1 MADGP
6 TLKTPPHS
14 DEAELS
20 VLGAL
25 MLNGD
30 AWFDVA
36 ETITARD
43 FYRPQH
49 QIIFEAMASLAGDSE
64 PLDAVTTAN
73 RLETVG
79 QLNRLD
85 GGIAYLAEIV
95 DSTPGASNVAAY
107 AKIVRERS
115 DLRRLIAALHEA
127 REKAFAPDG
136 LSSAEVLDLAEQ
148 RVFQVSEHRFRTG
161 DRGGMAPLLDR
172 AMGRI
177 RERSES
183 DSAVTG
189 LATGF
194 ADLDAKTAGLQSG
207 NLVVVAGRPS
217 MGKTSLAMNIVEHA
231 VLGSETPAPVL
242 VLSLE
247 MHPDELVERLLASL
261 GRIDFG
267 HIRTGALQA
276 DEWTRLASA
285 MAQLRDTPLEIQAAP
300 KLTPTDLR
308 ARARRLAR
316 EYDELGLIVVDYLQ
330 LMDGSTP
337 TKTENRTLELAE
349 ISRSLKALAL
359 ELHCPVIAISQLNR
373 AVEARNNKRPTLAD
387 LRDSGAIEQDADLIV
402 FVYRDEI
409 YDEASEDKGIAELII
424 GKQRN
429 GPVGT
434 VKVRFFDTLTKFED
448 LALSR
453 YDGPDK

>member
-1 MADGP
+1 MANGP
-6 TLKTPPHS
+6 ALKAPPHS
-14 DEAELS
+14 DEAERS
-20 VLGAL
+20 VIGGL

-36 ETITARD
+36 EIVTARD

-49 QIIFEAMASLAGDSE
+49 QIIFEAMAALAGKSE
-64 PLDAVTTAN
+64 PLDAVTMAN
-73 RLETVG
+73 RLESAG
-79 QLNRLD
+79 HLNKLD
-85 GGIAYLAEIV
+85 GGIVYLAEIL
-95 DSTPGASNVAAY
+95 DSTPGASNVTAY

-115 DLRRLIAALHEA
+115 DRRRLIAALREA
-127 REKAFAPDG
+127 SDKAFDPDG
-136 LSSAEVLDLAEQ
+136 LSSTELLDFAEQ
-148 RVFQVSEHRFRTG
+148 RVFAVSEDRFRTG
-161 DRGGMAPLLDR
+161 DVGGMAALLDR

-177 RERSES
+177 RERSENG
-183 DSAVTG
+183 SAVTG

-194 ADLDAKTAGLQSG
+194 ADLDAKTAGLQRG

-231 VLGSETPAPVL
+231 VLGSESPAPVL

-261 GRIDFG
+261 GRIDYG
-267 HIRTGALQA
+267 HIRTGALEA
-276 DEWTRLASA
+276 DEWSRLAGA
-285 MAQLRDTPLEIQAAP
+285 TAQLRDTPLDIQSAP

-308 ARARRLAR
+308 GRARRVAR
-316 EYDELGLIVVDYLQ
+316 EYDGLGLIVVDYLQ
-330 LMDGSTP
+330 LMDGSSP

-359 ELHCPVIAISQLNR
+359 EMHCPVIAISQLNR

-409 YDEASEDKGIAELII
+409 YDETSADKGVAELII

-429 GPVGT
+429 GPIGT
-434 VKVRFFDTLTKFED
+434 VKVRFFDSLTKFED
-448 LALSR
+448 LAPSR
-453 YDGPDK
+453 YDDPAN